1 MCATACEIIELR
13 AWKTALPF
21 ALAGAGLF
29 ALWRRDN
36 YSARC
41 LQMSYPNAFCVRCG
55 SHTETMQKHT
65 VVLQNSARALK
76 GVCAKCESD
85 VYKIL
90 PKGVSFKEIKPA
102 SAAEMKKYPDA
113 YCVRCQKH
121 TPTTN
126 PHTVIM
132 DNNSRAVTGKCQC
145 CGSEVY
151 RIISPDNKKALV
163 EDGKRSK
170 GRSTQDFATKMLK
183 ERLAAFNGNRNVP
196 ITRRAEDA
204 ARSPLWSFLAA
215 CAIILTVIAGFVYF
229 TLG

>member
-1 MCATACEIIELR
+1 
-13 AWKTALPF
+13 
-21 ALAGAGLF
+21 
-29 ALWRRDN
+29 
-36 YSARC
+36 
-41 LQMSYPNAFCVRCG
+41 MSYPNAFCVRCG
-55 SHTETMQKHT
+55 SHTDTLQKHT

-90 PKGVSFKEIKPA
+90 PKGVKFTEIKPA
-102 SAAEMKKYPDA
+102 TAAEKKKYPDA

-151 RIISPDNKKALV
+151 RIISHDNKKALV
-163 EDGKRSK
+163 KSK
-170 GRSTQDFATKMLK
+170 APAQLDDHAAKMLK
-183 ERLAAFNGNRNVP
+183 ERLAAFNGNRHVP
-196 ITRRAEDA
+196 VTRRADDA
-204 ARSPLWSFLAA
+204 ARAPVWSFLAA
-215 CAIILTVIAGFVYF
+215 CAIIMAVVAGFVFF